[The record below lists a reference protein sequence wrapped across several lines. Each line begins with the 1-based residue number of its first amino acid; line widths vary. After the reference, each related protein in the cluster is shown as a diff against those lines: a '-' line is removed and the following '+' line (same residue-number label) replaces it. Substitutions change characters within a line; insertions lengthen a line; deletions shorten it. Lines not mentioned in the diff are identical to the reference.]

1 MAQKILA
8 SPAVSAFC
16 ESMAMMLSAGIG
28 PDEAAGLLCEDS
40 AQNLFHDAAA
50 NVQEK
55 LLAGGTL
62 AGAMSESGFF
72 PGYACRMVAAGEKAG
87 RTEEVLHSLSAYYD
101 TQNRLEGKLKSAV
114 VYPTVLLLLMTVILA
129 ALLAKVLPVFT
140 GVYQSL
146 AGDLAVSSYGY
157 ISTAYTVGWV
167 VLALT
172 AVLALFLLAGGILAR
187 SPRGRAKLSVLFEK
201 LPATSSVSAQIAL
214 AKFTSVLSIFI
225 ASGMDADASMEAA
238 SQLVTHKGL
247 SAKVAAC
254 RKQMRGGA
262 GLATAIY
269 SQKMFE
275 PIYGRMLVTGARS
288 GKMEPVL
295 TRLARIFSDDA
306 DSRIDRL
313 ADSIEP
319 ILSGFLTVAVGV
331 TLISVMLPLIGI
343 LGSVG

>member
-1 MAQKILA
+1 
-8 SPAVSAFC
+8 
-16 ESMAMMLSAGIG
+16 
-28 PDEAAGLLCEDS
+28 
-40 AQNLFHDAAA
+40 
-50 NVQEK
+50 
-55 LLAGGTL
+55 
-62 AGAMSESGFF
+62 
-72 PGYACRMVAAGEKAG
+72 
-87 RTEEVLHSLSAYYD
+87 
-101 TQNRLEGKLKSAV
+101 
-114 VYPTVLLLLMTVILA
+114 MTVILA

-201 LPATSSVSAQIAL
+201 LPATSSASAQIAL